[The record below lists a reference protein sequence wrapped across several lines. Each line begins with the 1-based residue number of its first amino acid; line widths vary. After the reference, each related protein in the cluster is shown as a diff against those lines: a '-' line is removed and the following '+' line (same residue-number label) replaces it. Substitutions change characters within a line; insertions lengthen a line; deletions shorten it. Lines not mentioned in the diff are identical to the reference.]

1 MALRSML
8 ESPRKIYILWGLSL
22 KDLTLSELAKNA
34 FRAADHIFQFH
45 DFNDPTMTE
54 IGANQFPLSNYSE
67 SRGAYKNLY
76 GMVQDIPP
84 AINPE
89 GLIRTGEQI
98 LEFIIEQLDIS
109 HSMDLKDLRD
119 ALISDNTTILN
130 DSIPIIESIDID
142 NKETFTQKIY
152 QVDDMVRFS
161 ESLQQTKLELHIA

>member
-1 MALRSML
+1 
-8 ESPRKIYILWGLSL
+8 
-22 KDLTLSELAKNA
+22 
-34 FRAADHIFQFH
+34 
-45 DFNDPTMTE
+45 MTE

>member
-1 MALRSML
+1 
-8 ESPRKIYILWGLSL
+8 
-22 KDLTLSELAKNA
+22 
-34 FRAADHIFQFH
+34 
-45 DFNDPTMTE
+45 
-54 IGANQFPLSNYSE
+54 
-67 SRGAYKNLY
+67 
-76 GMVQDIPP
+76 MVQDIPP

-109 HSMDLKDLRD
+109 HSMDLKDLRN